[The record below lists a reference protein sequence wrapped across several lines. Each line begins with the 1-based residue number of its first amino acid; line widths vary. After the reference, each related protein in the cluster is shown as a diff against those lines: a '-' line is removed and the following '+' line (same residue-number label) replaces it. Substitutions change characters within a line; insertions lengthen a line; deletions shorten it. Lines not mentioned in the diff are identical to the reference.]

1 VRKSVAKYHP
11 EIAFRFKQTRA
22 EKKLTQPEFAE
33 LLDITLS
40 TCKALEM
47 GSFAPNIETIRKWHK
62 VFKKTYD
69 WILDGKY

>member
-1 VRKSVAKYHP
+1 
-11 EIAFRFKQTRA
+11 
-22 EKKLTQPEFAE
+22 